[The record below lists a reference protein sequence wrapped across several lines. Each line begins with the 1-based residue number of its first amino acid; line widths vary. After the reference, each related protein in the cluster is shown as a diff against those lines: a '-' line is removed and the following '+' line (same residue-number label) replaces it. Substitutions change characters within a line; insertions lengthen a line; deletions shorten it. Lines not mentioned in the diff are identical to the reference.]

1 MTAQERQQRT
11 AAADELCAT
20 AYADL
25 GGPDSGVALVAVGG
39 YGRGELAPHSDLDV
53 VLVHDAGV
61 ELGDLAEKLW
71 YPLWDSGA
79 KLDHSVRSLEEC
91 IAAGEGDLRVALG
104 MLDARHLAGDP
115 NLTLRLRTHMLGSW
129 RREARQKLPGFH
141 ELVRS
146 RHAITGELAH
156 VSVPDL
162 KEAEG
167 GLRDATALKALVA
180 TWLVDVPHVDVER
193 CRQTLLD
200 TRDIVHAIAGRAS
213 DRITPEMWGQMAE
226 PLGLEDARAVQV
238 HVRDLGRRLT
248 HISRLTWHRVDQVI
262 ARPASLRGARKPDL
276 VGIAPGLALS
286 SGEVVLAQGAR
297 PEADPFLL
305 LRAAAEAAERGV
317 PLSPATAARLARSCP
332 ELATPWPAQARHLL
346 VRLLS
351 AGRTMLPVWETLEET
366 RALER
371 ILPEWDLIRSLPHA
385 SVIHRFTVDRH
396 VVETCIEA
404 SELIRRV
411 ARPDVLMVAA
421 LLHDIGKC
429 ELGDHSVEGEPIA
442 RAVAERIGFTAHE
455 VDLVGMLVRWHLLLS
470 ETATTRDPDD
480 PATVQLILEHV
491 PHPEALSL
499 LVALTEA
506 DARAASPQAW
516 TKWRASLVRHLAQR
530 TYAAMLTGASDTEAL
545 TVEEPTLEV
554 PAELLADPTRVHVE
568 VERHAEGAS
577 VTVMSG
583 DRVGLLADAAAMFA
597 VQKTSVNAAKVW
609 TQDRIGVSVWE
620 TDEQHLDPA
629 VLRTR
634 LESIVDGRLD
644 ARARLARPRPG
655 RLEPSVR
662 VRPEA
667 SESATV
673 LEIRMDDRPGV
684 VYLVCAALA
693 SCGFSVRSAHVST
706 LGPQADDVFYVHEPD
721 GSLPTGERAEAAAYA
736 VREALVRTVTLES

>member
-1 MTAQERQQRT
+1 MY
-11 AAADELCAT
+11 DDGV
-20 AYADL
+20 DL
-25 GGPDSGVALVAVGG
+25 G
-39 YGRGELAPHSDLDV
+39 ELPSV
-53 VLVHDAGV
+53 
-61 ELGDLAEKLW
+61 LW

-79 KLDHSVRSLEEC
+79 KLDHSVRTLQEC
-91 IAAGEGDLRVALG
+91 IEAGEADLRVALG

-129 RREARQKLPGFH
+129 RREAKQKLPGFH

-193 CRQTLLD
+193 CRQALLD
-200 TRDIVHAIAGRAS
+200 TRDIVHGIAGRAS

-262 ARPASLRGARKPDL
+262 ARPASVRGARKPDL
-276 VGIAPGLALS
+276 VGIAPGLAVS
-286 SGEVVLAQGAR
+286 SGEVVLARGAR
-297 PEADPFLL
+297 PETDPFLL
-305 LRAAAEAAERGV
+305 LRAAAEAAERGL
-317 PLSPATAARLARSCP
+317 PLSPATAARLARACP
-332 ELATPWPAQARHLL
+332 ELATPWPPEARHLL
-346 VRLLS
+346 VRLLA
-351 AGRTMLPVWETLEET
+351 AGRPMLPVWETLEET
-366 RALER
+366 RALQR

-442 RAVAERIGFTAHE
+442 RAAAERMGFSAE
-455 VDLVGMLVRWHLLLS
+455 KVDLIGTLVRWHLLLG

-480 PATVQLILEHV
+480 PATVQLILDHL
-491 PHPEALSL
+491 PNPEALSL

-516 TKWRASLVRHLAQR
+516 TKWRASLVRQLAQR
-530 TYAAMLTGASDTEAL
+530 AYAAMLSGAADAPSMAL
-545 TVEEPTLEV
+545 PEPSLEV
-554 PAELLADPTRVHVE
+554 PAEIVADARAVHVS
-568 VERHAEGAS
+568 VDTSADGSR

-583 DRVGLLADAAAMFA
+583 DRVGLLADVAAMFA
-597 VQKTSVNAAKVW
+597 VQKTSVHSAKVW
-609 TQDRIGVSVWE
+609 TQDTTGISVWE
-620 TDEQHLDPA
+620 TGEQHLDPA

-644 ARARLARPRPG
+644 ARSRLARPRPG
-655 RLEPSVR
+655 RLEPTVD

-667 SESATV
+667 SDTATV
-673 LEIRMDDRPGV
+673 LEVRMDDRPGV

-693 SCGFSVRSAHVST
+693 SLGFSVRSAHVST
-706 LGPQADDVFYVHEPD
+706 LGPQAVDVFYVLEPD
-721 GSLPTGERAEAAAYA
+721 GSLPTAERADSAAYA
-736 VREALVRTVTLES
+736 VREALVRTVTLDS